1 MKLSLFTND
10 RTTVKDEII
19 LSIMV
24 LILLAIGITLIATR
38 PSFWIIEQHHTIVF
52 GVLLTLAGVMY
63 IPGLIYRFMTN
74 DKR

>member
-24 LILLAIGITLIATR
+24 LILLAIGITLIVTR

-52 GVLLTLAGVMY
+52 GVLLTLVGVMY